1 MKKNVTNILTL
12 ALKHPFHMS
21 FNFNLLQINQQPV
34 RNKNHNKSIQISFF
48 FGVKIQI
55 GLANK
60 NW

>member
-1 MKKNVTNILTL
+1 
-12 ALKHPFHMS
+12 MS

-34 RNKNHNKSIQISFF
+34 RNKKHNKSIQISFF

-60 NW
+60 NWWMKVDSRWL